1 MSLRP
6 LLVRFGP
13 AEDHTL
19 CLGDVSKAD
28 RSEESDQLLCKA
40 LQDVGE
46 GSARP
51 VSRAGVEGASA
62 AVRDGGQERV
72 CPSLVLVNQWE
83 GHVGGSREKELVAC
97 CHQCHLW
104 SVLCSLP

>member
-6 LLVRFGP
+6 LLVRFRS

-19 CLGDVSKAD
+19 CLGDLSKAD
-28 RSEESDQLLCKA
+28 RSEVSDQLLCKA
-40 LQDVGE
+40 LQDVGL
-46 GSARP
+46 
-51 VSRAGVEGASA
+51 VSRAGAEGASA
-62 AVRDGGQERV
+62 AVRDGGRARV
-72 CPSLVLVNQWE
+72 CPSLVLVNQWV
-83 GHVGGSREKELVAC
+83 GNVGGSRGKELVAF